1 MRLGIFGGTFNPP
14 HTAHLIGAE
23 LVREKFCLDKVL
35 FIPTYI
41 PSHKE
46 RPQVPPAARL
56 KMIHIAIKDHPSFQL
71 LDLEIKRREVSYT
84 IDTVREIMRENQ
96 QDSLYLIM
104 GTDQAL
110 EFREW
115 KEPEILLNL
124 LEFIII
130 TRPGYDKKKIDKVL
144 WEKADFFELNIDI
157 SSTMIRDRIK
167 NGKSIKYIVPEGV
180 REYIISNKLYQK

>member
-1 MRLGIFGGTFNPP
+1 MRFGIFGGTFDPP

-23 LVREKFCLDKVL
+23 LIRERFCLDKIL

-56 KMIHIAIKDHPSFQL
+56 KMIHIAIKDNPSFQL

-96 QDSLYLIM
+96 RDSLYLIM

-110 EFREW
+110 EFRKW
-115 KEPEILLNL
+115 KEPETLLNL

-130 TRPGYDKKKIDKVL
+130 TRPGYDKGEIDKVL
-144 WEKADFFELNIDI
+144 REKADFFELNIGI
-157 SSTMIRDRIK
+157 SSTMIKDRIK

-180 REYIISNKLYQK
+180 REYIIANGLYQK

>member
-1 MRLGIFGGTFNPP
+1 MRFGIFGGTFDPP

-23 LVREKFCLDKVL
+23 LIRERFCLDKIL
-35 FIPTYI
+35 FIPAYI

-56 KMIHIAIKDHPSFQL
+56 KMIHIAIKDNPSFQL

-84 IDTVREIMRENQ
+84 IDTIREIMRENQ
-96 QDSLYLIM
+96 RDSLYLIM

-110 EFREW
+110 EFRKW
-115 KEPEILLNL
+115 KEPETLLNL

-130 TRPGYDKKKIDKVL
+130 TRPGYDKGEIDKVL
-144 WEKADFFELNIDI
+144 REKADFFELNIDI
-157 SSTMIRDRIK
+157 SSTMIKDRIK

-180 REYIISNKLYQK
+180 REYIIANGLYQK